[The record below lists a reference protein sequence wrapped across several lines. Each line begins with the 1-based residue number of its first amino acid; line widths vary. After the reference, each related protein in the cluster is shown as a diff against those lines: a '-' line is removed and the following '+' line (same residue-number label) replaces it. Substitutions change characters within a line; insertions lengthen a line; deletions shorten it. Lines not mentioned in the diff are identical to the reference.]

1 MLNKKFVSTE
11 NKGFQITFGN
21 GVIASV
27 QWGAGNYCDNHFPAD
42 GDFSY
47 RKSAQSNTAEVAA
60 IDSQGNFIT
69 ASVCPDAMEDVM
81 GYLSPEEVL
90 EFLNQCKNYRTN
102 N

>member
-11 NKGFQITFGN
+11 NKGFRITFEN

-27 QWGAGNYCDNHFPAD
+27 QWGAGNYCDNHLPAD
-42 GDFSY
+42 MDFSFS
-47 RKSAQSNTAEVAA
+47 KSAQSDTAEVAA
-60 IDSQGNFIT
+60 MDSQGNFIT
-69 ASVCPDAMEDVM
+69 TSIVPDAMDDVL